1 MQQALDK
8 LISSGQQ
15 TVVVVAHRLSTI
27 RDANEIICM
36 QQGEVKERGTHEE
49 LIALGGIY
57 KNLVSRQLVAEEIEK
72 DNEDASSESEPP
84 FEAQ

>member
-1 MQQALDK
+1 M
-8 LISSGQQ
+8 
-15 TVVVVAHRLSTI
+15 VVAHRLSTI

>member
-1 MQQALDK
+1 
-8 LISSGQQ
+8 
-15 TVVVVAHRLSTI
+15 
-27 RDANEIICM
+27 M

-72 DNEDASSESEPP
+72 DNEDGSSESEPP

>member
-1 MQQALDK
+1 M
-8 LISSGQQ
+8 
-15 TVVVVAHRLSTI
+15 VVAHRLSTI

-49 LIALGGIY
+49 LIAMGGIY

-72 DNEDASSESEPP
+72 DNED
-84 FEAQ
+84 